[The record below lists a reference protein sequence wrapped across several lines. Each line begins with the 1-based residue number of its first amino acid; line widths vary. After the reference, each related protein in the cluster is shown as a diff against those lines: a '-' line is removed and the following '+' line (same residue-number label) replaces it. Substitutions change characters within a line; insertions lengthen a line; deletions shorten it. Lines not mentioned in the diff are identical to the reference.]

1 MNQDI
6 NIVIDIDIPF
16 IKSIFEPYCNVK
28 YYKGADITNS
38 NVKDADALIV
48 RTRTKCNRE
57 LLEGTSVKFIATATI
72 GLDHIDL
79 DYAKEKGIV
88 VVNAAGCNSGGVM
101 QYVFTAIY
109 SLAHKLSIPLSNK
122 TLGVVGCGNVGSKV
136 VKLAEKLGFRV
147 LKNDPPKELLDPN
160 GGYVNLDKL
169 LAESDIVTL
178 HTPLNSTTENLASY
192 NFFQKIKDGAIFINS
207 SRGEVVDE
215 DALLA
220 HRDKLTGVVIDVWR
234 DEPNVNINLLN
245 ASDIATYHIAG
256 YSLQGKIN
264 ATVLSVRAV
273 AEFFNI
279 YQLTE
284 FEIPTEIKFLDFS
297 NKSQAEIL
305 VLLNNFYEIYRDDLK
320 LRSNPKNFENYRSKY
335 NYRDEFTF

>member
-1 MNQDI
+1 
-6 NIVIDIDIPF
+6 
-16 IKSIFEPYCNVK
+16 
-28 YYKGADITNS
+28 
-38 NVKDADALIV
+38 
-48 RTRTKCNRE
+48 
-57 LLEGTSVKFIATATI
+57 
-72 GLDHIDL
+72 
-79 DYAKEKGIV
+79 
-88 VVNAAGCNSGGVM
+88 M

-136 VKLAEKLGFRV
+136 VKLAEKLGFKV

-178 HTPLNSTTENLASY
+178 HTPLDSTTENLASY

-207 SRGEVVDE
+207 SRGEVVDD

-220 HRDKLTGVVIDVWR
+220 HRDKLSGVVIDVWR